1 MANRTLIAVGTL
13 CIIAIAISS
22 VNSYLIFTDSEQN
35 TQIDLN
41 ETKRKIDSIESS
53 LSSLSEQLSTVLDN
67 SESLNTLNQTTL
79 SEISVLESKFALQT
93 DELTRNLT
101 QTRESLRQISLI
113 KVQDDNKEILSTI
126 SKLSSSIEEMIST
139 IGVINSNLDALSEN
153 VQLLE
158 EKVSGTIT
166 QTPIDVFEIASKS
179 VVVIRTDQGQGSGF
193 MYSINSST
201 TTNLIVTNWHVVE
214 DALEIEVEFYD
225 KSRINAIIVGED
237 AYSDIAVIRVPT
249 SPSDSTPLKLGNS
262 SNLYIGQQLV
272 AIGNPLGLTQSLSSG
287 FVSQVNRQIELDEV
301 PIIVPVLQIDLTI
314 APGSSGGPLFDLSA
328 NVVGITNA
336 GTTNAG
342 KDVGFNFAVPSN
354 IVNRVVPALIQQG
367 KYIHPLFGFYAIPLT
382 PEDIQSRNVLNVDTA
397 QTGLMVIEITPGFP
411 AENVGLTAGID
422 TEDQEGNEG
431 YIAVDIIME
440 IDGIQVIDW
449 SDWSTYVAEFV
460 SPGQTVTFTIW
471 RSGEI
476 ILLDVTA
483 TNREEFR

>member
-35 TQIDLN
+35 TQIDLD

-67 SESLNTLNQTTL
+67 SESLNTLNQTVL

-113 KVQDDNKEILSTI
+113 KVQDDNEEILSTI

-158 EKVSGTIT
+158 EKVSKTIT

-214 DALEIEVEFYD
+214 DASEIEVEFYD
-225 KSRINAIIVGED
+225 KSRINAVIVGED

-382 PEDIQSRNVLNVDTA
+382 PEDIQSRNVLNVDTT

-431 YIAVDIIME
+431 YIAIDIIME

>member
-67 SESLNTLNQTTL
+67 SESLNTLNQTIL

-449 SDWSTYVAEFV
+449 SDWSAYVAEFV
-460 SPGQTVTFTIW
+460 SPDQTVTFTIW

>member
-35 TQIDLN
+35 TQIDLD

-67 SESLNTLNQTTL
+67 SESLNTLNQTVL

-113 KVQDDNKEILSTI
+113 KVQDDNEEILSTI

-158 EKVSGTIT
+158 EKVSKTIT

-214 DALEIEVEFYD
+214 GASEIEVEFYD

-382 PEDIQSRNVLNVDTA
+382 PEDIQSRNVLNVDTT

-431 YIAVDIIME
+431 YIAIDIIME

>member
-67 SESLNTLNQTTL
+67 SESLNTLNQTIL

-113 KVQDDNKEILSTI
+113 KVQDDNEEILSTI
-126 SKLSSSIEEMIST
+126 SKLSSSIEEMFST
-139 IGVINSNLDALSEN
+139 IGAISSNLDTLSEN
-153 VQLLE
+153 IQLLE
-158 EKVSGTIT
+158 EKISRTT
-166 QTPIDVFEIASKS
+166 AQTPIDVFEIASKS

-201 TTNLIVTNWHVVE
+201 MTNLIVTNWHVVE
-214 DALEIEVEFYD
+214 GASEIEVEFYD

-287 FVSQVNRQIELDEV
+287 FVSQVNRQIEIDEV
-301 PIIVPVLQIDLTI
+301 PIIIPVLQIDLTI
-314 APGSSGGPLFDLSA
+314 APGSSGSPLFDLSA

-336 GTTNAG
+336 GTDA
-342 KDVGFNFAVPSN
+342 GFNFAVPSN
-354 IVNRVVPALIQQG
+354 IVNRVVPALIEQG
-367 KYIHPLFGFYAIPLT
+367 EYIHPLFGFYAVPLT
-382 PEDIQSRNVLNVDTA
+382 PEDIQSTNVLNVDIT
-397 QTGLMVIEITPGFP
+397 QTGLMVIEVTPGFP
-411 AENVGLTAGID
+411 AEHAGLTAGTD
-422 TEDQEGNEG
+422 TDDSEGNEG
-431 YIAVDIIME
+431 YVAADIIME
-440 IDGIQVIDW
+440 IDGVQIIDW
-449 SDWSTYVAEFV
+449 SDWSAYVAEFV
-460 SPGQTVTFTIW
+460 SPDQTVTFTIW

-476 ILLDVTA
+476 RLLDVTA
-483 TNREEFR
+483 TNREQFE

>member
-1 MANRTLIAVGTL
+1 MGTL

-35 TQIDLN
+35 TQIDLD

-67 SESLNTLNQTTL
+67 SESLNTLNQTVL

-113 KVQDDNKEILSTI
+113 KVQDDNEEILSTI

-158 EKVSGTIT
+158 EKVSKTIT

-214 DALEIEVEFYD
+214 DASEIEVEFYD
-225 KSRINAIIVGED
+225 KSRINAVIVGED

-382 PEDIQSRNVLNVDTA
+382 PEDIQSRNVLNVDTT

-431 YIAVDIIME
+431 YIAIDIIME

>member
-67 SESLNTLNQTTL
+67 SESLNTLNQTIL

-113 KVQDDNKEILSTI
+113 KVQDDNEEILSTI